1 MNVLDVLIVGF
12 VLSAVTFGFHRG
24 LWLTAFEYA
33 GLVLGVTGGAILAPT
48 VVEWLG
54 AHEVILRIVIVLG
67 VVGACAL
74 LGSVITHELGAPVR
88 RAVRRL
94 GAIAVLDGVG
104 GAVLTVAATLGTI

>member
-1 MNVLDVLIVGF
+1 MVRHFQTDRDI
-12 VLSAVTFGFHRG
+12 VLSDQR
-24 LWLTAFEYA
+24 L
-33 GLVLGVTGGAILAPT
+33 
-48 VVEWLG
+48 
-54 AHEVILRIVIVLG
+54 IVLG